1 MGGSRLAGEGVVK
14 GVLLALRL
22 EHYDPY
28 GASSVREEEK
38 WIYGRNLR
46 GKEREIERN

>member
-1 MGGSRLAGEGVVK
+1 VGGSRLAGEGVVK

-28 GASSVREEEK
+28 GASSVREEK